1 MNLPKGPSID
11 LHHFRT
17 HFSNTTWCQTKQ
29 IHLCT
34 YNVIQYADVYV
45 VNNLLDVCFLQ
56 RVCDNSQGVIN
67 FCLFCLFTKE
77 VRSAAIIAIR
87 KLCHCQ
93 SGNIIALMP
102 DVSWFTP
109 SINDTRSTLT
119 ADYNTLSS
127 QENEN
132 PLDPSVIYWTNECL
146 CMDFI

>member
-1 MNLPKGPSID
+1 MRVHN
-11 LHHFRT
+11 
-17 HFSNTTWCQTKQ
+17 
-29 IHLCT
+29 
-34 YNVIQYADVYV
+34 VYV
-45 VNNLLDVCFLQ
+45 SNYYICNEIYQKGLPFICTISGHNFLIPLDVRLNKHIYYTVYWCLCCNNLLDVCFLQ

-132 PLDPSVIYWTNECL
+132 PLDPSVIY
-146 CMDFI
+146 